1 MSMLQPWKVL
11 PAALVLALLG
21 CQSTAV
27 FTHRATQAA
36 DADAG
41 TPLRNRLLQEV
52 QRWIGTPY
60 CYGGLGSGC
69 MDCSG
74 FVQQL
79 FAALGYQL
87 PRTTAEQAC
96 LGEAVHAPEIGD
108 LVFVHRGG
116 RYTHVGVYLGSGRIA
131 HASSSRGVVIDPVEE
146 LHRMGS
152 LHYRRILR

>member
-1 MSMLQPWKVL
+1 MSTLQPWKVL
-11 PAALVLALLG
+11 PVALLLALLG

-27 FTHRATQAA
+27 FTHRAARAA
-36 DADAG
+36 EADGG
-41 TPLRNRLLQEV
+41 TPLQSRLLQEV

-60 CYGGLGSGC
+60 CYGGRSSGC

-79 FAALGYQL
+79 FAALGYHL
-87 PRTTAEQAC
+87 PRTTVEQAR
-96 LGEAVHAPEIGD
+96 LGTAVHAPEVGD
-108 LVFVHRGG
+108 LVFVHHSS
-116 RYTHVGVYLGSGRIA
+116 RYTHVGVYLGGGRVA
-131 HASSSRGVVIDPVEE
+131 HASSSRGVVIDPLED